1 MDAINQ
7 YLQERF
13 EEVSPFEFYREIFPA
28 GELDTEGAFTKGKY
42 TGIVVTVTSER
53 KPDGKVKIKRYSIT
67 DDLQTVN
74 DVVASDDFCLCSPI
88 SYAGKNRTAEN
99 ARNLYAIAVDLDFIR
114 MKEDYPIGLANLLN
128 RHVEALER
136 IPRPTFI
143 VSSGNGLH
151 LYFVL
156 ERSIPLFKN
165 IVEQLQDFKRELT
178 RIIWHDSICNISHP
192 KEVQQEGLYQ
202 GFRMPGTVTKNGG
215 RARAYRTGN
224 KATMEYLN
232 RFVRPEYQ
240 VTRFAYKSSLSLKEA
255 EEKYPDWYER
265 RIVKGE
271 NRRAWAVNRA
281 VYDWWLRRISE
292 DASIGHRY
300 FCMMALA
307 IYARKCSRYDEKR
320 NPNPVTREELEQDAF
335 GLMPLFDSMTETNDN
350 HFGADDVLDALEA
363 FDDRWITCPR
373 KTIEYRTAIR
383 IDAKKRNYQKQ
394 ADHLEEARAIRDIRA
409 RRNGERWDAH
419 SGRKSKKSVVQ
430 EWRKENPDGKKAD
443 CIRETGLG
451 KATVYRHWNV

>member
-28 GELDTEGAFTKGKY
+28 GELEAKGEYVTGKY
-42 TGIVVTVTSER
+42 TGIIVSVTSER
-53 KPDGKVKIKRYSIT
+53 KIDGKVKIKRYSIT

-88 SYAGKNRTAEN
+88 SYAGKNRTANN
-99 ARNLYAIAVDLDFIR
+99 ARNLYAIAVDLDYIL
-114 MKEDYPIGLANLLN
+114 MDGNYPLGLVNLIE
-128 RHVEALER
+128 RHIEMLER

-143 VSSGNGLH
+143 VSSGSGIH

-165 IVEQLQDFKRELT
+165 VIKQLQDFKRDLT
-178 RIIWHDSICNISHP
+178 RRIWHDAITSVKNDHEI
-192 KEVQQEGLYQ
+192 QQEGIYQ

-224 KATMEYLN
+224 KVTMEYLN
-232 RFVRPEYQ
+232 GFVRPEHQ
-240 VTRFAYKSSLSLKEA
+240 VTRFAYKSSLGLKEA

-265 RIVKGE
+265 RIVRKE
-271 NRRAWAVNRA
+271 DPRAWATNRA
-281 VYDWWLRRISE
+281 VYDWWLKRISGE
-292 DASIGHRY
+292 TTLGHRY
-300 FCMMALA
+300 WCMMMLA
-307 IYARKCSRYDEKR
+307 IYARKCSHYDEEK
-320 NPNPVTREELEQDAF
+320 NPNPVTREELETDAF
-335 GLMPLFDSMTETNDN
+335 ALIPHFESMTETEDN

-363 FDDRWITCPR
+363 FDDRWITYTR
-373 KTIEYRTAIR
+373 DAIKYRSGIEI
-383 IDAKKRNYQKQ
+383 
-394 ADHLEEARAIRDIRA
+394 EAN
-409 RRNGERWDAH
+409 RRNGRKREIHLQIARFTQSIEDPDGTWRQGN
-419 SGRKSKKSVVQ
+419 GRKSKENIVQ
-430 EWRKENPDGKKAD
+430 KWRAEHPDGKKAD

-451 KATVYRHWNV
+451 KTTVYKHWGV